1 MSTTDALLAD
11 GTVVQ
16 LRPIQPADAAALER
30 FHATLSPETIR
41 RRFFTPHP
49 RLSAAELERF
59 TVVDHR
65 DREALVACIAGE
77 IIGVARYE
85 GLPGTRDA
93 EAAFVVADRW
103 QGSGVG
109 TLLLEHLGARGRDNG
124 LERFVAETLGD
135 NRRMLDVFAHS
146 GLAPTTSWQ
155 DGVVHLVM
163 ALAPSPAS
171 TAALE
176 AREHTSEA
184 HSIQR
189 LLEPRSIAVIGASP
203 RPGTVGHEIVR
214 SLVEGGF
221 TGTVHPVNR
230 RGETVAG
237 IHASSS
243 VEAIEGSVD
252 IAVVAVPSDGVAP
265 AVAECAR
272 KSVHGLVV
280 VSGGFA
286 ETGPEGAERQR
297 EVAMI
302 ARRHGMRLIGPNCV
316 GVVNTDPAYSLDA
329 TFGAIRP
336 TAGRVA
342 LASQSGAVGIAVL
355 NAATR
360 AGIGISSFVSLGN
373 KADIS
378 SNDLLQYWED
388 DPRTAVICLY
398 LESFGNPTKFARLAR
413 RVGQSKPIVAVKSG
427 RTPAGRR
434 AASSHTAA
442 LASDDTVVDALFR
455 QCGVLRVETIDELL
469 DTALV
474 LADQPLTGGSCLA
487 IIGNSGGPAI
497 MAVDACA
504 GSSVELAELSA
515 ATRDRLGS
523 ELPAG
528 TITANPV
535 DLLGGAGPSVY
546 AHAIAIVMDDPGV
559 DALMVIYAPTL
570 VSDPEA
576 VASVVTEAA
585 ESAAKPLVAVLTGR
599 DRSVLASPRV
609 GGVPVFGSVEPAV
622 AALGRT
628 MDYAAWRRRPV
639 DPVPELAGIDRRR
652 AHEIVAEI
660 LRESPAGRWVEPA
673 LTDALLRTYGVSLVA
688 TEVVHDLRG
697 ARAAARRVGYPIA
710 LKASGPTLVHKT
722 DVGGVV
728 LGVRGPAALARA
740 WETMTSEVGAA
751 MTDAIVQRM
760 AEHGVETLV
769 GAVRDPTFGP
779 VVVFATGG
787 TAAELIGDR
796 VVRAAP
802 LSRRDAR
809 DAIRALR
816 CAPLLTGYR
825 GSTPVDMEALE
836 DVLLR
841 VAFLSAEVSE
851 LAELDLNPVIATP
864 SGAIVVDAKL
874 RIAPSP
880 LRGATTR
887 HLAPPRPLPA

>member
-398 LESFGNPTKFARLAR
+398 LESF
-413 RVGQSKPIVAVKSG
+413 
-427 RTPAGRR
+427 
-434 AASSHTAA
+434 
-442 LASDDTVVDALFR
+442 
-455 QCGVLRVETIDELL
+455 
-469 DTALV
+469 
-474 LADQPLTGGSCLA
+474 
-487 IIGNSGGPAI
+487 
-497 MAVDACA
+497 A
-504 GSSVELAELSA
+504 GS
-515 ATRDRLGS
+515 
-523 ELPAG
+523 
-528 TITANPV
+528 
-535 DLLGGAGPSVY
+535 
-546 AHAIAIVMDDPGV
+546 
-559 DALMVIYAPTL
+559 
-570 VSDPEA
+570 
-576 VASVVTEAA
+576 
-585 ESAAKPLVAVLTGR
+585 
-599 DRSVLASPRV
+599 
-609 GGVPVFGSVEPAV
+609 
-622 AALGRT
+622 
-628 MDYAAWRRRPV
+628 
-639 DPVPELAGIDRRR
+639 
-652 AHEIVAEI
+652 
-660 LRESPAGRWVEPA
+660 
-673 LTDALLRTYGVSLVA
+673 
-688 TEVVHDLRG
+688 
-697 ARAAARRVGYPIA
+697 
-710 LKASGPTLVHKT
+710 
-722 DVGGVV
+722 
-728 LGVRGPAALARA
+728 
-740 WETMTSEVGAA
+740 
-751 MTDAIVQRM
+751 
-760 AEHGVETLV
+760 
-769 GAVRDPTFGP
+769 
-779 VVVFATGG
+779 
-787 TAAELIGDR
+787 
-796 VVRAAP
+796 VRA
-802 LSRRDAR
+802 SRS
-809 DAIRALR
+809 
-816 CAPLLTGYR
+816 LL
-825 GSTPVDMEALE
+825 
-836 DVLLR
+836 
-841 VAFLSAEVSE
+841 
-851 LAELDLNPVIATP
+851 
-864 SGAIVVDAKL
+864 
-874 RIAPSP
+874 
-880 LRGATTR
+880 
-887 HLAPPRPLPA
+887 